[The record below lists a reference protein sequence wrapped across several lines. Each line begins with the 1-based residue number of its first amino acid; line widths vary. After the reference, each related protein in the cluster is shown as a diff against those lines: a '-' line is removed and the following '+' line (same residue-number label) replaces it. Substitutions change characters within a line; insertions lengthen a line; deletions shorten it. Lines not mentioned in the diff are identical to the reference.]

1 MKVLENV
8 MIIQI
13 LEKFISKN
21 FLNVKVI
28 SKNIQVFPKERFFFA
43 ESTKKTLKHLSSL
56 LISNGY
62 LHTEYRVAFRT
73 QSNT

>member
-1 MKVLENV
+1 MKMKVLENV

-28 SKNIQVFPKERFFFA
+28 SKNIQIFPKEKFFCRIN
-43 ESTKKTLKHLSSL
+43 KKDIKPFIFIVDFKRIFTH
-56 LISNGY
+56 
-62 LHTEYRVAFRT
+62 
-73 QSNT
+73 

>member
-1 MKVLENV
+1 MNYTGLQFYDSTKWKMKMKVLENV

-28 SKNIQVFPKERFFFA
+28 SKNIQVFPKERFF
-43 ESTKKTLKHLSSL
+43 L
-56 LISNGY
+56 
-62 LHTEYRVAFRT
+62 
-73 QSNT
+73 QSQQKRH